1 MLRLTFLQKNRER
14 ILMYKKITDNKGIV
28 ALILIIA
35 ILIIDQTIKILVK
48 TSMSIGESIRIT
60 NWFYIYFIENN
71 GMAYGVT
78 LINKLFL
85 SVLRIIAV
93 TVIGWYIYQ
102 VIKQKGRL
110 LYVILLSMIFAGAV
124 GNILDSMFY
133 GLVFSSSTPFNIS
146 TIVNFG
152 TGYSNFLMGKVVD
165 MFYFP
170 IIHTTW
176 PIWVPFVGG
185 NEFIFFSPIFNF
197 ADAAVTTGIICLFLF
212 CTKDMSTMGDTFS
225 NALRRSKKR

>member
-1 MLRLTFLQKNRER
+1 MC
-14 ILMYKKITDNKGIV
+14 KKIIANKGIL

-35 ILIIDQTIKILVK
+35 VLIIDQTIKIAVK

-78 LINKLFL
+78 LVNKLFL
-85 SVLRIIAV
+85 SVLRVIAV
-93 TVIGWYIYQ
+93 TVIGWYICQ
-102 VIKQKGRL
+102 VIKEKGRF

-133 GLVFSSSTPFNIS
+133 GLIFSSSTPFNIS
-146 TIVNFG
+146 TIVDFG
-152 TGYSNFLMGKVVD
+152 TGYSGFLMGKVVD

-176 PIWVPFVGG
+176 PAWFPFVGG

-197 ADAAVTTGIICLFLF
+197 ADASVTTGIICLFLF
-212 CTKDMSTMGDTFS
+212 CTKDMGTIGDTFS
-225 NALRRSKKR
+225 NAIKRYKNR

>member
-1 MLRLTFLQKNRER
+1 MC
-14 ILMYKKITDNKGIV
+14 KKIIANKGIL

-35 ILIIDQTIKILVK
+35 ILIIDQTIKIAVK

-78 LINKLFL
+78 LVNKLFL
-85 SVLRIIAV
+85 SVLR
-93 TVIGWYIYQ
+93 VI
-102 VIKQKGRL
+102 
-110 LYVILLSMIFAGAV
+110 ILLSMIFAGAV

-133 GLVFSSSTPFNIS
+133 GLIFSSSTPFNIS
-146 TIVNFG
+146 TIVDFG
-152 TGYSNFLMGKVVD
+152 SGYSGFLMGKVVD

-176 PIWVPFVGG
+176 PAWFPFVGG

-197 ADAAVTTGIICLFLF
+197 ADASVTTGIICLFLF
-212 CTKDMSTMGDTFS
+212 CTKDMGTIGDTFS
-225 NALRRSKKR
+225 NAIKRYKNR